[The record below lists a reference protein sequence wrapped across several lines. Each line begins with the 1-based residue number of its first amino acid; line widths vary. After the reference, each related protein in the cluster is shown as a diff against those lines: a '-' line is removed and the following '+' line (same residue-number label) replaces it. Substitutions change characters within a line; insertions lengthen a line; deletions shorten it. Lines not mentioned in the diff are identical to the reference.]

1 MKKRW
6 MLLLLVVAGGL
17 LLAGQS
23 PTRIAVM
30 PFPASTA
37 RVRLELPVRFA
48 GDYRVEVS
56 MPKVDDKLTLSEET
70 FSCNFLVSVEAD
82 GHRVVSRHITSMRA
96 ASEYGFGNTQ
106 SFVAGQEFHLGRG

>member
-6 MLLLLVVAGGL
+6 MFLLLVVAGGL

-30 PFPASTA
+30 PLPASTA
-37 RVRLELPVRFA
+37 RVRLELPVRFP

-70 FSCNFLVSVEAD
+70 FPSTSCVQK
-82 GHRVVSRHITSMRA
+82 RM
-96 ASEYGFGNTQ
+96 
-106 SFVAGQEFHLGRG
+106 GRGCFATHHEHAYCK